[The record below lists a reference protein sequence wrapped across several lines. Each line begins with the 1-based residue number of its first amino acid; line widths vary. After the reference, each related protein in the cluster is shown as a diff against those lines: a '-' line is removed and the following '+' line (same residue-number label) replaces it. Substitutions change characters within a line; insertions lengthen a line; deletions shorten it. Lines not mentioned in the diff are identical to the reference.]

1 MSTKVT
7 VEVVDF
13 GQPVTAGTGHTAIAE
28 CDATVSMT
36 VESVAED
43 GSVNAVV
50 VLMEHRQATEL
61 ARMLDEK
68 VAVARVREFMRV
80 IRRRKA

>member
-1 MSTKVT
+1 MSTNIT

-13 GQPVTAGTGHTAIAE
+13 GQPVTAATGHTSIAE
-28 CDATVSMT
+28 GDATVSMT
-36 VESVAED
+36 VQSVAED

-50 VLMEHRQATEL
+50 VLMEHHQATEL

-68 VAVARVREFMRV
+68 VAVARARKFMRAL
-80 IRRRKA
+80 RRRKA

>member
-1 MSTKVT
+1 MSTNVT

-36 VESVAED
+36 VESTAED

-50 VLMEHRQATEL
+50 VLMEHHQASAL

-68 VAVARVREFMRV
+68 VAVARLRLFNKTGRP
-80 IRRRKA
+80 